1 MYHIKND
8 DVPDDAR
15 GLKHAFEIHIHILWN
30 SLSESVA
37 PEAPSNINIANF
49 IKCHKQVNEVLNQPK
64 VSLSRKSL
72 KSVVFLRTTCQ
83 LDPGTI
89 VSAVAQVSDHSLRM
103 SFSVLSSFGRTKW
116 RPDVLGA
123 SPTSFYNL
131 AISSLELGLQNG
143 GYVYFEPNL
152 EYIHNTAFLCQIYR
166 NYVYSHLK
174 KSILKESREK
184 GRLASDAVKRVMYKR
199 RKKVYSLSSFMSRSS
214 KYFSQLMNSHIK
226 YAQDSGFN
234 NQIKSLIAEPEC
246 NSEDEDADDGSLHIL
261 VKNLCSENTSHFI
274 THEIDKVSATGS
286 SNRCHQASHSRKSQ
300 MAGQ

>member
-49 IKCHKQVNEVLNQPK
+49 MKCHKQVNEVLNQPK

-89 VSAVAQVSDHSLRM
+89 
-103 SFSVLSSFGRTKW
+103 W

-174 KSILKESREK
+174 KSILKELREK

-199 RKKVYSLSSFMSRSS
+199 RKK
-214 KYFSQLMNSHIK
+214 I
-226 YAQDSGFN
+226 
-234 NQIKSLIAEPEC
+234 
-246 NSEDEDADDGSLHIL
+246 
-261 VKNLCSENTSHFI
+261 
-274 THEIDKVSATGS
+274 
-286 SNRCHQASHSRKSQ
+286 QASITKSRV
-300 MAGQ
+300 